1 MKQSMIVAALILVI
15 LTGLASAQT
24 TLSGKPTNT
33 DGTIFT
39 VTITKEKDDMQGGRT
54 LATKI
59 QTVGGKGS
67 HVDAIYAGDSLSSIE
82 LYLYTQSQ
90 SETAPSLKHIMS
102 CSGNNFVGISSKPD
116 DPLPATY
123 SRSVKG
129 VALCSFNP
137 DGITNTEIDGVG
149 YLMMTSTE
157 RMTDAGGNLPT
168 KMYVSSATVGG
179 GIFVDFGNRLV
190 FKGTLTATLLRIP

>member
-1 MKQSMIVAALILVI
+1 MKRSIVISVLVLIM
-15 LTGLASAQT
+15 LTGFASAQT

-59 QTVGGKGS
+59 LTVGGKGS
-67 HVDAIYAGDSLSSIE
+67 HIDAIYAGDSLSSIE
-82 LYLYTQSQ
+82 FYLFTQGQ
-90 SETAPSLKHIMS
+90 SETAPSLKHILS
-102 CSGNNFVGISSKPD
+102 CSGNDFVGISSKPD

-123 SRSVKG
+123 SRSMKG

-137 DGITNTEIDGVG
+137 DGIGTDSDGVG
-149 YLMMTSTE
+149 YLMMTATE
-157 RMTDAGGNLPT
+157 RMTDTGGNLST

-179 GIFVDFGNRLV
+179 GIFVDFGSRLV
-190 FKGTLTATLLRIP
+190 FKGTLTATLLPIP